1 MLGFYGGRGLLGLYG
16 EQGERKVLRARAP
29 RRPFARVRKV
39 RRFQIRTDRT
49 DFVGRSERTPCG
61 PHRVQIAQNV
71 AVGCTITSFFELHAN
86 FRNPLFPALHLCFA
100 SRMFGNAYSRLPH
113 LCASLRIFG
122 LARNSLFP
130 ALHLYHAE

>member
-39 RRFQIRTDRT
+39 HRFQIRTDRT

-61 PHRVQIAQNV
+61 PHRVQNAQNV
-71 AVGCTITSFFELHAN
+71 AVGCTITSF
-86 FRNPLFPALHLCFA
+86 C
-100 SRMFGNAYSRLPH
+100 
-113 LCASLRIFG
+113 
-122 LARNSLFP
+122 
-130 ALHLYHAE
+130 